1 METKKKVTEVKK
13 NGFFNILAGIVVGG
27 LAGAITMILL
37 APKSGEETRQQ
48 IVDKSIELR
57 DRATELVED
66 TVSQVRT
73 TTDKFTADGRRKAKE
88 LLEQGQNLVADQ
100 LDQVSQAALAGKKAI
115 EAS

>member
-1 METKKKVTEVKK
+1 MATKKKVTQVKK
-13 NGFFNILAGIVVGG
+13 NDFLNVLAGIVVGG

-48 IVDKSIELR
+48 IVEKSIELR
-57 DRATELVED
+57 DRATELMED
-66 TVSQVRT
+66 TVSQVRA

-88 LLEQGQNLVADQ
+88 LVEQGQAMVSNQ
-100 LDQVSQAALAGKKAI
+100 LDNVSQAALNGKKAI

>member
-1 METKKKVTEVKK
+1 MATKKKVTKVKK
-13 NGFFNILAGIVVGG
+13 NGFLNIFAGIVVGG
-27 LAGAITMILL
+27 LAGAITMFLL

-48 IVDKSIELR
+48 IVDKGIELR

-73 TTDKFTADGRRKAKE
+73 TTDKLTAEGRRKAKE
-88 LLEQGQNLVADQ
+88 MLEQSQNLATEK

-115 EAS
+115 ETS

>member
-1 METKKKVTEVKK
+1 MATKKKVTKVKK
-13 NGFFNILAGIVVGG
+13 NGFLSIFAGVVVGG

-48 IVDKSIELR
+48 IVEKSIELR
-57 DRATELVED
+57 DRATELVEE
-66 TVSQVRT
+66 TVSQVRA

-88 LLEQGQNLVADQ
+88 LVEHGQDLVSEQLGN
-100 LDQVSQAALAGKKAI
+100 VSQAALAGKKAI